1 MLYALGLLTGLLLSC
16 LVFIVLTFYRSA
28 IEQRIRVVERKILS
42 LNPPAGSVYTPPTEV
57 EEWQRSVIEEN
68 RKLGLSTNIEDIT

>member
-16 LVFIVLTFYRSA
+16 LVFLMLTFYRSA
-28 IEQRIRVVERKILS
+28 IEQRIRVIERKVQGLH
-42 LNPPAGSVYTPPTEV
+42 PHTGSVYMPPSEV

-68 RKLGLSTNIEDIT
+68 KKNGFTTNIEDIT